1 MADLQEK
8 LNLDERGANLRSEQS
23 GEEIEE
29 DPFQL
34 CLEDDPP
41 PEEPETLSAPAPA
54 EQKVEQVVP
63 YSNPIQPVSEPPAGE
78 EEDPFQLC
86 LEDDPPPEEPE
97 TLSAPAPAEQ
107 KVEQVVPYSDSV
119 QPVSEPPAEE
129 EEDPFQLCLEDD
141 PPPEEPETPPAPAP
155 AEPKTGPSAVYR
167 EPKDSIQRQ
176 QRPVPN
182 RRVSERAV
190 QPEIRKKPEDSER
203 RRTASLSRIRSLIF
217 EEEPA
222 QEEKRPAPMPEPKPE
237 PVQKISLSERSVC
250 SYCGEPVRSSDRF
263 CRNCSSPIHI
273 RRR

>member
-97 TLSAPAPAEQ
+97 T
-107 KVEQVVPYSDSV
+107 
-119 QPVSEPPAEE
+119 
-129 EEDPFQLCLEDD
+129 
-141 PPPEEPETPPAPAP
+141 PPAPAP

-176 QRPVPN
+176 QRPVPGFGKGCSTRN
-182 RRVSERAV
+182 TEKAGRFGTQADG
-190 QPEIRKKPEDSER
+190 KP
-203 RRTASLSRIRSLIF
+203 F
-217 EEEPA
+217 
-222 QEEKRPAPMPEPKPE
+222 KNPKP
-237 PVQKISLSERSVC
+237 
-250 SYCGEPVRSSDRF
+250 DF
-263 CRNCSSPIHI
+263 
-273 RRR
+273 